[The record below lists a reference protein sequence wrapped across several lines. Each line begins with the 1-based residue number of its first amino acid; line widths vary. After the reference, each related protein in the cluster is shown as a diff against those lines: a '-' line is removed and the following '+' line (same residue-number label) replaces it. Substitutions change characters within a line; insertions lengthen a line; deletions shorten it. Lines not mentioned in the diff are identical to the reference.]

1 MSGKYGKGPS
11 IFFEKSWGGVTK
23 ESYSTYIV
31 PQVAEYMR
39 THPGLLFRQ
48 DNAPGH
54 SARFT
59 KEVLDSYGIQPIWW
73 PPNSPD
79 LAPISGTS
87 KRIGLR

>member
-1 MSGKYGKGPS
+1 MFWGCMSGKYGKGPS

-59 KEVLDSYGIQPIWW
+59 KEVLDSYGIQPIW
-73 PPNSPD
+73 
-79 LAPISGTS
+79 
-87 KRIGLR
+87 